1 MDAVGFTAE
10 AHDVLLRICITEER
24 RHALA
29 NLVHKWTPG
38 VDSLFK
44 TALDSNLVSSEELTD
59 ANTF

>member
-1 MDAVGFTAE
+1 
-10 AHDVLLRICITEER
+10 LLRICITEER